1 MKQKIALVLIAFV
14 GLFLLFYWMEDH
26 PENISETNYW
36 KEDWKSIRFLPPK
49 SDWCGNPIPNFA
61 ESAMVFRKIP
71 RGWNETALYS
81 VTTLQDGKSVVYE
94 GNYNVKN
101 SFSEL
106 SVLKTKLIE
115 SASDEIKNT
124 YCLGESSPSLT
135 LSEDNGKE
143 ISFDAD
149 KQLFFGKKI
158 GSDDGR
164 IATLIKN
171 EIIAPYQY
179 IIEKFRTPVTN
190 FREKMY
196 VTMSEGFIQELK
208 FSGQGIVVQVE
219 NRAKKNQY
227 GVFVND
233 WSRSTGERI
242 VLPPDVGNQWESVV
256 KGLKVEFYP
265 DETGA
270 PPFPTLTDIASPEA
284 ILDVTIANGHKIR
297 LSLYPVWES
306 GSETWRPV
314 RRQFPPYFEESV
326 SWMKEES
333 FQNLVNAVMKVKS
346 ASRYER
352 PNQKIQ

>member
-1 MKQKIALVLIAFV
+1 MKQKISLVLITFL
-14 GLFLLFYWMEDH
+14 GLFLLFYLLEDH

-36 KEDWKSIRFLPPK
+36 KEDWKSIRYLPPK
-49 SDWCGNPIPNFA
+49 EDWCGNMVPSFA
-61 ESAMVFRKIP
+61 DQPMVFRKIP
-71 RGWNETALYS
+71 RGWNEPALYT
-81 VTTLQDGKSVVYE
+81 VTTLREGDSLSYE

-115 SASDEIKNT
+115 VTSDQIQKN

-135 LSEDNGKE
+135 LSDENGKD
-143 ISFDAD
+143 ISFDLS
-149 KQLFFGKKI
+149 KQLLFGKKI
-158 GSDDGR
+158 GSDEGR
-164 IATLIKN
+164 IAVLINK

-196 VTMSEGFIQELK
+196 VTVSEGFIKELK
-208 FSGQGIVVQVE
+208 FVGQGISVHAE

-227 GVFVND
+227 NVFVND
-233 WSRSTGERI
+233 WSRTTGERI

-270 PPFPTLTDIASPEA
+270 PKFPIFSDKLSPEA
-284 ILDVTIANGHKIR
+284 ILDVTLSGGNKIR

-306 GSETWRPV
+306 ESGKWRPV
-314 RRQFPPYFEESV
+314 LRQFPPHFEESV
-326 SWMKEES
+326 TWMKEES

>member
-1 MKQKIALVLIAFV
+1 MKQKLGLVFVAFL
-14 GLFLLFYWMEDH
+14 GLFLLFYFMEDH

-36 KEDWKSIRFLPPK
+36 KKDWKSIRYNPPT
-49 SDWCGNPIPNFA
+49 SDWCGNLVPSFA
-61 ESAMVFRKIP
+61 DSPMIFRKLS
-71 RGWNETALYS
+71 RAWNEPALYT
-81 VTTLQDGKSVVYE
+81 VTTEKNGNVLVYE

-115 SASDEIKNT
+115 SSTDEIKKT
-124 YCLGESSPSLT
+124 YCLSEFSPSLT
-135 LSEDNGKE
+135 VSEENGKE
-143 ISFDAD
+143 IEFLVD
-149 KQLFFGKKI
+149 KQLLFGKKI
-158 GSDDGR
+158 GADEGR
-164 IATLIKN
+164 IAVAIQN

-196 VTMSEGFIQELK
+196 VAVTEGFIQELQ
-208 FSGQGIVVQVE
+208 FSGQGILVQVE

-227 GVFVND
+227 NVYVNN
-233 WSRSTGERI
+233 WSRNSGERI

-270 PPFPTLTDIASPEA
+270 PSFPTLSEKISPEA
-284 ILDVTIANGHKIR
+284 ILDVNISNGTKIK
-297 LSLYPVWES
+297 LSFLPSWES
-306 GSETWRPV
+306 VEGKWRPV
-314 RRQFPPYFEESV
+314 LRQFPSHFDESIT
-326 SWMKEES
+326 WMKEES